1 MKNTVT
7 QLKNVFDGPINILD
21 STEERISESEDMSI
35 ETFKREKQREK
46 RLRKEKGRKTEYPR
60 DVGQPSKCNI
70 HLIRIQ
76 GGEKKDRK

>member
-46 RLRKEKGRKTEYPR
+46 RLRKEKERKTEYPR
-60 DVGQPSKCNI
+60 DEKHCNTVKEC
-70 HLIRIQ
+70 L
-76 GGEKKDRK
+76 

>member
-46 RLRKEKGRKTEYPR
+46 RLKKKKERNK
-60 DVGQPSKCNI
+60 
-70 HLIRIQ
+70 IQ
-76 GGEKKDRK
+76 KRG